1 MTDESAP
8 LYKNITLKAMVN
20 KTIFEKSLTISES
33 KLRVLQKISDK
44 IENISAAHL
53 LMRMKV
59 KTKKLRLRI
68 KDMFD

>member
-1 MTDESAP
+1 MTDESTP
-8 LYKNITLKAMVN
+8 LYKNITLKAVVN
-20 KTIFEKSLTISES
+20 KTIFEKSIIISES

-44 IENISAAHL
+44 IENISASHL
-53 LMRMKV
+53 FKRMKV